1 MTTQTNGTTTPSSPP
16 QHPSRSADGQ
26 YYVLPTAVL
35 RSLPEHVQHQVAA
48 ALQQIHQH
56 DQHSWPIYQV
66 VPSQWARL
74 GDLDETQLRQHGVV
88 VELDL
93 AGEMTYRYS
102 STGKRLTT
110 HDLDRFVLVP
120 VTS

>member
-66 VPSQWARL
+66 VPCRWARL

-88 VELDL
+88 AELDP
-93 AGEMTYRYS
+93 AGEMTYRS
-102 STGKRLTT
+102 LSTGNQLATRDLHRPVLT
-110 HDLDRFVLVP
+110 P
-120 VTS
+120 VTD